1 MYIPKDKSQRADYL
15 KKVESV
21 ANLETEIKMLRE
33 DKKAIV
39 DDAVEKYGV
48 TPKEFNA
55 VVKVQLDKN
64 KIEDEIEERATAV
77 ANHEILTGQREY
89 PEDSTEEEEK

>member
-1 MYIPKDKSQRADYL
+1 MYIPKDKTQRKDYL
-15 KKVESV
+15 QKVQNV
-21 ANLETEIKMLRE
+21 ANLENEIKMLRE

-55 VVKVQLDKN
+55 VVKVQIDKN
-64 KIEDEIEERATAV
+64 KIEDEIEERATALS
-77 ANHEILTGQREY
+77 NHEILTGQRKY
-89 PEDSTEEEEK
+89 PEEEQLEE

>member
-1 MYIPKDKSQRADYL
+1 MYIPKDKEQRKDYL

-39 DDAVEKYGV
+39 D
-48 TPKEFNA
+48 
-55 VVKVQLDKN
+55 LSL
-64 KIEDEIEERATAV
+64 IHI
-77 ANHEILTGQREY
+77 
-89 PEDSTEEEEK
+89 